1 MTTSIIEPVRRLVP
15 RPLKRAVKDVM
26 LDLTFRR
33 AVRQIRD
40 VAPGAT
46 PTRETLNELIVGWG
60 NEGFAAQVDYL
71 EEVSR
76 HAAKTP
82 GPILECGSGLTTIV
96 LGLLAGRRGVATWS
110 LEHTPEWRTRVQCT
124 LQQFDLPNVQV
135 CRAPLRNL
143 NHFEWYDA
151 PLEVMPAEF
160 RLVICDGPPGT
171 TTGGRYGLLPLMG
184 DRLPTG
190 AVILLDDAGRAG
202 EAAVIDRWT
211 SEASLRTSYAGSF
224 AVMTRE

>member
-96 LGLLAGRRGVATWS
+96 LGLLAG
-110 LEHTPEWRTRVQCT
+110 LLTPAQ
-124 LQQFDLPNVQV
+124 
-135 CRAPLRNL
+135 
-143 NHFEWYDA
+143 
-151 PLEVMPAEF
+151 PAELS
-160 RLVICDGPPGT
+160 RANARST
-171 TTGGRYGLLPLMG
+171 TRRFIEGFMAGLMDAAPQHRGRS
-184 DRLPTG
+184 
-190 AVILLDDAGRAG
+190 GR
-202 EAAVIDRWT
+202 
-211 SEASLRTSYAGSF
+211 
-224 AVMTRE
+224 